1 MATWTP
7 DNSLFSLA
15 AGCEHISPMML
26 SPSNGAERGPAL
38 SALPLI
44 IFPKASYNSF
54 SPIQRLWDRG
64 AEWEVGGAHL
74 VYFYFTSNNPSAIQ
88 SPWSR
93 LQHHTAAPH
102 QKHRHAERNYTES
115 QSWKSFWR
123 FMFCQFDWRSQL
135 LGTLGT
141 KTARV

>member
-54 SPIQRLWDRG
+54 SPIQRLWDRE
-64 AEWEVGGAHL
+64 AEWEVGGG
-74 VYFYFTSNNPSAIQ
+74 
-88 SPWSR
+88 
-93 LQHHTAAPH
+93 AP
-102 QKHRHAERNYTES
+102 
-115 QSWKSFWR
+115 
-123 FMFCQFDWRSQL
+123 CL
-135 LGTLGT
+135 LLLYQQ
-141 KTARV
+141 

>member
-64 AEWEVGGAHL
+64 AECGVGGGGGRTLFTFTLPAIIL
-74 VYFYFTSNNPSAIQ
+74 VPFRVRGPDCSITLQLHIKNTDMQ
-88 SPWSR
+88 SV
-93 LQHHTAAPH
+93 TA
-102 QKHRHAERNYTES
+102 QNLKVES
-115 QSWKSFWR
+115 HFGDLCFASLIE
-123 FMFCQFDWRSQL
+123 DRSS
-135 LGTLGT
+135 
-141 KTARV
+141 